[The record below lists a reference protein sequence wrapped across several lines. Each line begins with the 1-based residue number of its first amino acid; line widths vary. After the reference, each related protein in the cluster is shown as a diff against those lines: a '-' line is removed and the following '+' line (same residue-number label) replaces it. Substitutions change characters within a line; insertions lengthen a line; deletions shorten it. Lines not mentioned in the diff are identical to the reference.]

1 VFLFHHGNPHA
12 AKPATFQVFRFY
24 RNNAEAAELGEAAR
38 RHE

>member
-12 AKPATFQVFRFY
+12 AKPATFPLFSFY
-24 RNNAEAAELGEAAR
+24 RDTAEAAELEEAAR